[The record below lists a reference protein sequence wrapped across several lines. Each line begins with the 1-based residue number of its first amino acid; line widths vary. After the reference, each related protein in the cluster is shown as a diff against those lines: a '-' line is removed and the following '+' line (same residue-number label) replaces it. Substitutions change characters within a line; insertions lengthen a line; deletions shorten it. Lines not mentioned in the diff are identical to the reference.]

1 LGGRERK
8 LKGEGKE
15 RRRKKWSEERDL
27 EKNVKSATVD

>member
-27 EKNVKSATVD
+27 EKM